1 MVFGKR
7 ECAAMSN
14 LQCYHRGKN
23 RIFAKYCPARFLSTC
38 TSLATARITGGYEIF
53 HFTTTANAK
62 LSTFAICKP
71 MPENTT
77 MRYKLATRTLVAA
90 LLLLLPFTGYC
101 QEGRTSYDFLNITP
115 SAHAYALGG
124 NNISIIEE
132 DITLINNNPA
142 LLGPEMDMK
151 WGINYMMYVA
161 GIHFAGT
168 TFGIATSE
176 RGALAAGIQ
185 YYGYGSM
192 PLTDETGQVLGNF
205 NPQDIQ
211 IQCAYSHDIYEG
223 LRGGAMLKFVY
234 SNYEQYTAMAL
245 AVDLGLNY
253 YNSEKE
259 YSLSLVAR
267 NLGGQLKRYA
277 NVYGNLPWDIC
288 FGYSQILNNTP
299 VRISI
304 TAHDLWRWK
313 IPYPTTTDNGEG
325 IVTNDKFFEHFF
337 RHLIFGVEYLFSNNF
352 YLGIGYNY
360 KTASDMRTDNR
371 YFLSG
376 FSIGGGIKVKMFS
389 LDVAVASHHVS
400 GTTLMLNLT
409 TSIGDF
415 LNRR

>member
-1 MVFGKR
+1 
-7 ECAAMSN
+7 
-14 LQCYHRGKN
+14 
-23 RIFAKYCPARFLSTC
+23 
-38 TSLATARITGGYEIF
+38 
-53 HFTTTANAK
+53 
-62 LSTFAICKP
+62 
-71 MPENTT
+71 
-77 MRYKLATRTLVAA
+77 MRYSRYIYIILALIAIF
-90 LLLLLPFTGYC
+90 LPPSVCG

-115 SAHAYALGG
+115 SAHAYALGS

-142 LLGPEMDMK
+142 LLGPEMNLK

-168 TFGIATSE
+168 TFGVATSS

-192 PLTDETGQVLGNF
+192 KMTDESGQILGTF
-205 NPQDIQ
+205 SPQDIQ

-223 LRGGAMLKFVY
+223 LRGGAMLKFIY
-234 SNYEQYTAMAL
+234 SNYEQYTATAL

-253 YNSEKE
+253 YNAEKN

-267 NLGGQLKRYA
+267 NLGGQLKRHA
-277 NVYGNLPWDIC
+277 NSYGNLPWDIQ
-288 FGYSQILNNTP
+288 FGYSQTLSDVPI
-299 VRISI
+299 RISI

-313 IPYPTTTDNGEG
+313 IPYPTTTDNDDS
-325 IVTNDKFFEHFF
+325 IVVTDKFFEHFF

-352 YLGIGYNY
+352 YLALGYNY
-360 KTASDMRTDNR
+360 KIASDMRTNSR
-371 YFLSG
+371 NILSG
-376 FSIGGGIKVKMFS
+376 FSIGGGLRVKMFA

-409 TSIGDF
+409 TSISDF
-415 LNRR
+415 LHK

>member
-1 MVFGKR
+1 
-7 ECAAMSN
+7 MSN

>member
-1 MVFGKR
+1 
-7 ECAAMSN
+7 
-14 LQCYHRGKN
+14 
-23 RIFAKYCPARFLSTC
+23 
-38 TSLATARITGGYEIF
+38 
-53 HFTTTANAK
+53 
-62 LSTFAICKP
+62 
-71 MPENTT
+71 
-77 MRYKLATRTLVAA
+77 
-90 LLLLLPFTGYC
+90 
-101 QEGRTSYDFLNITP
+101 
-115 SAHAYALGG
+115 
-124 NNISIIEE
+124 
-132 DITLINNNPA
+132 
-142 LLGPEMDMK
+142 
-151 WGINYMMYVA
+151 
-161 GIHFAGT
+161 
-168 TFGIATSE
+168 
-176 RGALAAGIQ
+176 
-185 YYGYGSM
+185 
-192 PLTDETGQVLGNF
+192 
-205 NPQDIQ
+205 
-211 IQCAYSHDIYEG
+211 
-223 LRGGAMLKFVY
+223 
-234 SNYEQYTAMAL
+234 MAL

>member
-1 MVFGKR
+1 
-7 ECAAMSN
+7 
-14 LQCYHRGKN
+14 
-23 RIFAKYCPARFLSTC
+23 
-38 TSLATARITGGYEIF
+38 
-53 HFTTTANAK
+53 
-62 LSTFAICKP
+62 
-71 MPENTT
+71 
-77 MRYKLATRTLVAA
+77 MRYVQPLYIA
-90 LLLLLPFTGYC
+90 LITLLLLPFVCLG

-142 LLGPEMDMK
+142 LLGTEMHLK

-168 TFGIATSE
+168 TFGIATSS
-176 RGALAAGIQ
+176 RGAFAAGIQ

-192 PLTDETGQVLGNF
+192 PLTDETGQTLGKF
-205 NPQDIQ
+205 SPQDIQ
-211 IQCAYSHDIYEG
+211 IQCTYSHDIYEG
-223 LRGGAMLKFVY
+223 LRGGAKLKFIY
-234 SNYEQYTAMAL
+234 SNYEQYTATAL

-253 YNSEKE
+253 YNVEKD

-277 NVYGNLPWDIC
+277 NSYGNLPWDLQ
-288 FGYSQILNNTP
+288 FGFSKTFKGMPI
-299 VRISI
+299 RISI

-313 IPYPTTTDNGEG
+313 IPYPTTTDHDNS
-325 IVTNDKFFEHFF
+325 IVVKDNFFEHFF
-337 RHLIFGVEYLFSNNF
+337 RHLIFGAEYLFNNNF
-352 YLGIGYNY
+352 YLALGYNY
-360 KTASDMRTDNR
+360 KIASDMRTNNR

-376 FSIGGGIKVKMFS
+376 FSIGGGLRVKMFS

-409 TSIGDF
+409 TSINDF
-415 LNRR
+415 LHK